1 MRRFKRIMVA
11 SDLSKV
17 SRGAFNT
24 AIEFAASRGA
34 ELFIVHVIAPISPL
48 VPEQFIQPGILETIE
63 ADARRWAER
72 QLQRLAAAARKS
84 DIRVKALLLSGDP
97 ADQIIRA
104 ARAHH
109 TDLIVV
115 GTHGRR
121 GFSKMMLGS
130 VAEHVL
136 RTAPCPVVTVRR
148 QKT

>member
-24 AIEFAASRGA
+24 AIEFATSKGA

-72 QLQRLAAAARKS
+72 QLPRLAAEARKS
-84 DIRVKALLLSGDP
+84 GVRVKVLLLSGDP

-109 TDLIVV
+109 ADLIVV

-121 GFSKMMLGS
+121 GFSKMVLGS

-136 RTAPCPVVTVRR
+136 RTAPCPVVTVRS
-148 QKT
+148 QKA

>member
-24 AIEFAASRGA
+24 AIEFATSRGA

-72 QLQRLAAAARKS
+72 QLLRLAAAARKS
-84 DIRVKALLLSGDP
+84 GIRVKVLLLSGDP

-109 TDLIVV
+109 ADLIVV

>member
-24 AIEFAASRGA
+24 AIEFATPRGA

-104 ARAHH
+104 ARAHGKRC
-109 TDLIVV
+109 
-115 GTHGRR
+115 GTCSEDSAVSCRH
-121 GFSKMMLGS
+121 SS
-130 VAEHVL
+130 
-136 RTAPCPVVTVRR
+136 
-148 QKT
+148 Q